1 MPAYQSDVYFLFIIR
16 ANVVD
21 FFICIMPVVQIVSWA
36 AFHRMDDPAAAA
48 KEKHNMST
56 ASSEP
61 LPRISF
67 VDCEGQ
73 GTPALRRVGEHDFTC
88 EAAP

>member
-1 MPAYQSDVYFLFIIR
+1 
-16 ANVVD
+16 
-21 FFICIMPVVQIVSWA
+21 MPVVQIVSWA
-36 AFHRMDDPAAAA
+36 AFHRMDDPAGAA
-48 KEKHNMST
+48 KEKHNMSN

-73 GTPALRRVGEHDFTC
+73 GASALRQGPLH
-88 EAAP
+88 AASDERKHPKPVTRLVNR